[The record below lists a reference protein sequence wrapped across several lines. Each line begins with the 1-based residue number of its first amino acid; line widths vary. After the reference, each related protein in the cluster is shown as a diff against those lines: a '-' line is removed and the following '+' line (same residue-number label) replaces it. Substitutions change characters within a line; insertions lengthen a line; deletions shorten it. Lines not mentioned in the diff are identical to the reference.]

1 MLLGGQVLGWL
12 KIQASWVRS
21 APGRRG
27 FEALT
32 AGRFLKRWTRQDRGF
47 GGLCQC
53 RKHCRATA
61 RSNSG
66 KGSSA
71 KAGLDPPA
79 QGPRPPS
86 SPAQRGPRAP
96 GIFGATRAVSSRASA
111 LRAPRAPTAS
121 GGDVWASAPE
131 REGATQPRP
140 GFGHVRP
147 ATLAGG
153 RIKWPNLTSPC
164 ALGRKR
170 GAPAGARGRR
180 RPFHTRPGFLLFL
193 TAHQGKAE
201 FNDII

>member
-53 RKHCRATA
+53 GKHCRATA

-71 KAGLDPPA
+71 KAELDPPA

-147 ATLAGG
+147 AHPCWGQDKMALPNFSLRPGKEAWCARWSARPPPPVPHAAWLSAFPHCSPGKG
-153 RIKWPNLTSPC
+153 RI
-164 ALGRKR
+164 
-170 GAPAGARGRR
+170 
-180 RPFHTRPGFLLFL
+180 
-193 TAHQGKAE
+193 Q
-201 FNDII
+201 